1 MWGTFLSEPLLIVAL
16 VGRCPAN
23 QLIRRMPIRAR
34 ISPFTG
40 LPCREP
46 AYGVLDHIS
55 MDYPPA
61 AGRSHTRYSPV
72 RRSPAS
78 EASFTPAAP
87 RLACV
92 KPVASVHPEPGSN
105 SPLLFIFFSFF
116 SLIKNTDRSVP
127 TDGCFLTGASA
138 PCAYLVSL
146 SHYFNVLC
154 ALPSLSC
161 AALRDV
167 PVLALRVQRYSKSY
181 YPPNFFTT
189 FLC

>member
-1 MWGTFLSEPLLIVAL
+1 MPLKGICGISRNFSRLSRCYGQVAYALLTRAPVAAREL
-16 VGRCPAN
+16 PRC
-23 QLIRRMPIRAR
+23 
-34 ISPFTG
+34 
-40 LPCREP
+40 
-46 AYGVLDHIS
+46 
-55 MDYPPA
+55 
-61 AGRSHTRYSPV
+61 
-72 RRSPAS
+72 
-78 EASFTPAAP
+78 AAP

-105 SPLLFIFFSFF
+105 SPLLFIFFFFF
-116 SLIKNTDRSVP
+116 SLIKNTDRFLP

-146 SHYFNVLC
+146 SHYFNVLS
-154 ALPSLSC
+154 ALPSLCC
-161 AALRDV
+161 AASRDV